1 MADSKF
7 NATSATLSVGRL
19 GMSGFTLLGH
29 FVFNGSIPA
38 EGIVF
43 INPSRTPGEDSA
55 NLSGDLTD
63 PKLSIVFNSA
73 FFDLLLQNLRAATSV
88 EISFTTSPG
97 PTFPASIPTDS
108 LRILTRRKFD

>member
-19 GMSGFTLLGH
+19 GMSGFTLVGH
-29 FVFNGSIPA
+29 FVLNDSIHA
-38 EGIVF
+38 DGIVF
-43 INPSRTPGEDSA
+43 IEPSRIPGEDSA
-55 NLSGDLTD
+55 RLSGGVTD
-63 PKLSIVFNSA
+63 PQLSIVFNSG

-88 EISFTTSPG
+88 EIRFITPTDIGSTS
-97 PTFPASIPTDS
+97 SIPTDS